1 MQCKQSVHSKMS
13 GDRESTYSFE
23 EALEKLEKE
32 KMENKSKVLRV
43 LKVLNK
49 LKLPL
54 LFLLILVSWISLRL
68 ELSALQSEVEA
79 YQRKLKLPTFHSRA
93 ASAEDCQELQ
103 NHGFST
109 NGHFLIDP
117 DGRYF
122 GKPAF
127 EVYCDFDN
135 NLTRISPTSADLDY
149 SELTMGYDDQVTSLI
164 EASGT
169 CYQHVS
175 FDSEKCLNQFWWKD
189 NRGVKHLFRDNDGL
203 IIPYYRDNDGLKVGY
218 RLAVKSVFLPI
229 KAIGPISPL
238 FCKTNEGIVEDL
250 ICSG

>member
-23 EALEKLEKE
+23 EALEKLEKEKLEKE

-109 NGHFLIDP
+109 SGHFLIDP

-127 EVYCDFDN
+127 EVYCEFDK
-135 NLTRISPTSADLDY
+135 NLTIVSPTSAKLDY
-149 SELTMGYDDQVTSLI
+149 SRLTIGYDDQVVSLI
-164 EASGT
+164 EDSGT
-169 CYQHVS
+169 CYQYVT
-175 FDSEKCLNQFWWKD
+175 FDSEKCLNQFWWED
-189 NRGVKHLFRDNDGL
+189 SRGVKHWFRDNG
-203 IIPYYRDNDGLKVGY
+203 GMAVGY
-218 RLAVKSVFLPI
+218 RPGVTSVFLPI
-229 KAIGPISPL
+229 KAIGPTSPL
-238 FCKTNEGIVEDL
+238 ICKPNEGIVEGL
-250 ICSG
+250 ICSGE